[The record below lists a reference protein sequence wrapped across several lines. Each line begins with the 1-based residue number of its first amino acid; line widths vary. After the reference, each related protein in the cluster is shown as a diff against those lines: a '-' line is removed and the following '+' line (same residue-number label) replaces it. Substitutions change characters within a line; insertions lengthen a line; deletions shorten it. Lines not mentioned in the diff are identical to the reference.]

1 MQRRRALVV
10 AGTMAATLTMAG
22 TAMAVNLGL
31 LGSTQDQVGRL
42 SPTEVRAAAEERP
55 QRAHRQRPPRVR
67 VIVQD
72 IPVAGGAGGSG
83 GSGGVTESA
92 AAPAAP
98 AATPVASSAPA
109 SAPAFTPP
117 ATHSG
122 GSSTAGPTDHDDDD
136 DHGDDVEEPEEPD
149 DD

>member
-55 QRAHRQRPPRVR
+55 QRAHRQRSPRVR

-92 AAPAAP
+92 PAPAPAAP
-98 AATPVASSAPA
+98 TPVAAAPA
-109 SAPAFTPP
+109 VAPTPP

-122 GSSTAGPTDHDDDD
+122 GSSTAGPTDHHDDD